1 MDNGSQPRHSRS
13 AAVDVNREG
22 TVVMTTIA
30 RLIIA
35 GAVATMVTGAYLIGY
50 LPPRREVLTLRA
62 ETGRLGRQ
70 LAAAEAQIRTGGLL
84 GELLAVTDA
93 AVARNYQDARTGAVR
108 FFDAVRAETDRSS
121 GARRAALTRV
131 LQRRDP
137 ATTALARGDAA
148 ALDQLRES
156 MVLLRHALGYRVG
169 DDEEAF
175 R

>member
-1 MDNGSQPRHSRS
+1 
-13 AAVDVNREG
+13 
-22 TVVMTTIA
+22 MTTIA